1 MPSGIAEAPAQT
13 GEATVI
19 VLLAGGEARRFPG
32 KLEHPVDGRPMIV
45 HLFERV
51 RTAGR
56 PVYVA
61 GKGSFSPAVDARLE
75 APLLIDRH
83 PRGGPLNALLSACA
97 MIRASRVFALAADQP
112 RLDAGVLERLAAA
125 WRPGDEAV
133 VPEHDGRVEPLA
145 ALYGRLAILREGF
158 ALRRTGANAMR
169 DLLARIAVRFVAFD
183 SSYFHNVNRMTDLPD
198 R

>member
-1 MPSGIAEAPAQT
+1 MPSGTADAPARI
-13 GEATVI
+13 GETTAV

-32 KLEHPVDGRPMIV
+32 KLEHLVDGRPMIART
-45 HLFERV
+45 FERIRRV
-51 RTAGR
+51 GW

-61 GKGSFSPAVDARLE
+61 GKGSFSRAVDAQVQ
-75 APLLIDRH
+75 APLLIDRY
-83 PRGGPLNALLSACA
+83 PRGGPLCALLSTCTA
-97 MIRASRVFALAADQP
+97 IRASRVFALAADQP
-112 RLDAGVLERLAAA
+112 RLDAGVLERLDAA

-133 VPEHDGRVEPLA
+133 VPEHDGQIEPLA

-169 DLLARIAVRFVAFD
+169 DLVARLATRFVAFD
-183 SSYFHNVNRMTDLPD
+183 STYFFNVNRMADLLD

>member
-1 MPSGIAEAPAQT
+1 MPSGTADAPART

-32 KLEHPVDGRPMIV
+32 KLEYPVDGGPMIAQ
-45 HLFERV
+45 LFERV
-51 RTAGR
+51 RTTGW

-83 PRGGPLNALLSACA
+83 PLGGPLNALLSACT

-112 RLDAGVLERLAAA
+112 RLDAGMLERLAAS
-125 WRPGDEAV
+125 WRPGDEGV
-133 VPEHDGRVEPLA
+133 VPEHEGRIEPLA

-169 DLLARIAVRFVAFD
+169 DLVARIAVRFAAFD
-183 SSYFHNVNRMTDLPD
+183 SSYFYNVNRMTDLLD